1 MDIFSTYLRVFAVGG
16 LLCVIAQ
23 ILMDKTTLT
32 PARILVG
39 YVVAGVV
46 LTAIGIY
53 EPIVEWAGAG
63 ATVPLTGFGYSL
75 AKGIRQAIDESGALG
90 IAYGA
95 VKGAA
100 AGLTAAMFF
109 GLLFSVIFK
118 AKMKRS

>member
-23 ILMDKTTLT
+23 ILMDKTALT

-39 YVVAGVV
+39 YVVAGVI
-46 LTAIGIY
+46 LTAIGVY
-53 EPIVEWAGAG
+53 EPIVELAGAG

-75 AKGIRQAIDESGALG
+75 ARGIREAIDEAGAIG
-90 IAYGA
+90 ILYGS

-100 AGLTAAMFF
+100 AGLTAAMVF